1 MKRLITILI
10 LSIPLISFAQ
20 QCDCAQNL
28 EYTITHVK
36 ADYAGFNDKVK
47 GNQRKAYEKFAASLK
62 KQALKANSVDSCYVL
77 LRTFTNYFK
86 DNHLRVQLDWRY
98 RKKYPELAKKLSQ
111 QFAKPVVIS
120 PSTEKLEWKTNFKI
134 LDNKTILLRLPSFE
148 WSEKQIIDSLLSK
161 YKSSLANSAHW
172 IIDLRGNTGGT
183 DYAFSGLIPYIY
195 SDPIKIKPDEYLS
208 SKENIKILT
217 ENLKDEE
224 LSQAGKDFLVKLIDL
239 MKQYPNQFVNPSGK
253 ESFDITRDTIYQYPS
268 KVAVLIDRN
277 TASSAESFLLNA
289 IQSKK
294 VKIYGENSAGTLD
307 YNNTQFFD
315 IPCKDFNL
323 VIPIGRSK
331 RLPENPIDNIGI
343 KPTVRIDAKEI
354 DKVNYVKQAMER

>member
-183 DYAFSGLIPYIY
+183 DYAFSGLI
-195 SDPIKIKPDEYLS
+195 
-208 SKENIKILT
+208 
-217 ENLKDEE
+217 
-224 LSQAGKDFLVKLIDL
+224 LISI
-239 MKQYPNQFVNPSGK
+239 V
-253 ESFDITRDTIYQYPS
+253 TPS
-268 KVAVLIDRN
+268 KSNPMNISHPKK
-277 TASSAESFLLNA
+277 T
-289 IQSKK
+289 SK
-294 VKIYGENSAGTLD
+294 Y
-307 YNNTQFFD
+307 
-315 IPCKDFNL
+315 
-323 VIPIGRSK
+323 
-331 RLPENPIDNIGI
+331 
-343 KPTVRIDAKEI
+343 
-354 DKVNYVKQAMER
+354 